1 VVFVS
6 LQTYFFGHEQAD
18 PFQIHAKARHQLL
31 GANFRA
37 SEA

>member
-1 VVFVS
+1 VVFV
-6 LQTYFFGHEQAD
+6 LMQTYFFGRERAD